1 MTLFYN
7 TFQPIYN
14 IYETHTKCITNITC
28 SIILQIKNTTGVEYI
43 TKNICRG
50 NNNGDK
56 SKAIIN
62 KGKIKKMN
70 RAELL
75 DIISKQQ
82 KEIDIYEIWIENNKT
97 KQIMTDGNSEHRVS
111 NCEPGGIIFS
121 QNSKVIDETNI
132 SEHASNE
139 NGKDMYTQCY
149 LYYDYIMHVI
159 ILLK

>member
-1 MTLFYN
+1 M
-7 TFQPIYN
+7 
-14 IYETHTKCITNITC
+14 
-28 SIILQIKNTTGVEYI
+28 EYI

-50 NNNGDK
+50 NKNVDK
-56 SKAIIN
+56 DKAIIN
-62 KGKIKKMN
+62 KGKINKLNK
-70 RAELL
+70 AELL